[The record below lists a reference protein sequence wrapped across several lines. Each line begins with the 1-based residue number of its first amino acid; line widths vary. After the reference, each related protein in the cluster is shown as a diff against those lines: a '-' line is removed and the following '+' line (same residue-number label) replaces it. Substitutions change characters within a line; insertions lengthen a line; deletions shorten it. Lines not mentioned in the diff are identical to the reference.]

1 MTARPGLESG
11 PATAPIDPPAAL
23 QYVAPAIPR
32 GHQRLSHTWPK
43 RPRNW
48 NNPWTAWKPW
58 WNEWNPAKKTPQL
71 EQSLDSL
78 EALVE
83 RMESGEL
90 TLEESLQ
97 AFEQGVKLTR
107 ECQQALSQAE
117 QKVRI
122 LLEQD
127 PQAEPVPFEGRD
139 DQ

>member
-1 MTARPGLESG
+1 M
-11 PATAPIDPPAAL
+11 
-23 QYVAPAIPR
+23 
-32 GHQRLSHTWPK
+32 
-43 RPRNW
+43 
-48 NNPWTAWKPW
+48 
-58 WNEWNPAKKTPQL
+58 AKKTPQL

-107 ECQQALSQAE
+107 EGQQALSQAE

>member
-1 MTARPGLESG
+1 M
-11 PATAPIDPPAAL
+11 
-23 QYVAPAIPR
+23 
-32 GHQRLSHTWPK
+32 
-43 RPRNW
+43 
-48 NNPWTAWKPW
+48 
-58 WNEWNPAKKTPQL
+58 AKMTPQL

>member
-1 MTARPGLESG
+1 M
-11 PATAPIDPPAAL
+11 
-23 QYVAPAIPR
+23 
-32 GHQRLSHTWPK
+32 
-43 RPRNW
+43 
-48 NNPWTAWKPW
+48 
-58 WNEWNPAKKTPQL
+58 AKKSPQL
-71 EQSLDSL
+71 EEALDSL

>member
-1 MTARPGLESG
+1 M
-11 PATAPIDPPAAL
+11 
-23 QYVAPAIPR
+23 
-32 GHQRLSHTWPK
+32 
-43 RPRNW
+43 
-48 NNPWTAWKPW
+48 
-58 WNEWNPAKKTPQL
+58 AKKTPQL

-107 ECQQALSQAE
+107 ECQRALSQAE

>member
-1 MTARPGLESG
+1 M
-11 PATAPIDPPAAL
+11 
-23 QYVAPAIPR
+23 
-32 GHQRLSHTWPK
+32 
-43 RPRNW
+43 
-48 NNPWTAWKPW
+48 
-58 WNEWNPAKKTPQL
+58 AKKTPQL
-71 EQSLDSL
+71 EQYLDSL

>member
-1 MTARPGLESG
+1 M
-11 PATAPIDPPAAL
+11 
-23 QYVAPAIPR
+23 
-32 GHQRLSHTWPK
+32 
-43 RPRNW
+43 
-48 NNPWTAWKPW
+48 
-58 WNEWNPAKKTPQL
+58 AKKTPQL
-71 EQSLDSL
+71 EQSLDNL

>member
-1 MTARPGLESG
+1 M
-11 PATAPIDPPAAL
+11 
-23 QYVAPAIPR
+23 
-32 GHQRLSHTWPK
+32 
-43 RPRNW
+43 
-48 NNPWTAWKPW
+48 
-58 WNEWNPAKKTPQL
+58 AKKTPQL

-107 ECQQALSQAE
+107 ECQQVLSQAE

-122 LLEQD
+122 RCKD
-127 PQAEPVPFEGRD
+127 YVKKIAVYRD
-139 DQ
+139 RLAVQLPDKVCSASQGYT

>member
-1 MTARPGLESG
+1 M
-11 PATAPIDPPAAL
+11 
-23 QYVAPAIPR
+23 
-32 GHQRLSHTWPK
+32 
-43 RPRNW
+43 
-48 NNPWTAWKPW
+48 
-58 WNEWNPAKKTPQL
+58 AKKTPQL
-71 EQSLDSL
+71 EHSLDSL